1 MSKQIKIDKERLDA
15 LKRRRDAAFSSARD
29 SGEKIL
35 AIHTERSLVIS
46 EIKRIKSDVS
56 QNVRIM
62 DSREFRAKI
71 SEMEARRDELS
82 ARIEDE
88 QRKAEPIAERRQ
100 AIGSLYRRCAEFMGV
115 NPHD

>member
-15 LKRRRDAAFSSARD
+15 LKRRRDAAFSSVQA
-29 SGEKIL
+29 SSE
-35 AIHTERSLVIS
+35 AIMAIYNERGLVIS
-46 EIKRIKSDVS
+46 ELSRLKSDVS
-56 QNVRIM
+56 QNARIM

-82 ARIEDE
+82 ARLEEE

-100 AIGSLYRRCAEFMGV
+100 AIGSLYLRCAEFMGID
-115 NPHD
+115 PRD